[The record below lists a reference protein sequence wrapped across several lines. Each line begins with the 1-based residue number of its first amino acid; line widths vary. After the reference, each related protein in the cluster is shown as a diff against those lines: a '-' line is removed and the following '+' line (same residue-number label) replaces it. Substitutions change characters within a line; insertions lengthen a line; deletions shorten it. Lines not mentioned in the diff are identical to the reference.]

1 MRRNDPSARGVNIRA
16 ATSEEPKM
24 NNQLNT
30 LLSRILILGAALA
43 PAGPAFAAP
52 PQDSA
57 LAQRVEQALADAQLR
72 NADVQ
77 VVLTDG
83 RATLRGW
90 VDAPNDVLAAM
101 KAASSVP
108 GVEAVASS
116 LRTWRSTARY
126 Y

>member
-1 MRRNDPSARGVNIRA
+1 
-16 ATSEEPKM
+16 M
-24 NNQLNT
+24 NNHLNT
-30 LLSRILILGAALA
+30 LLGRLLILGAALA
-43 PAGPAFAAP
+43 PAGTAFAAAHH
-52 PQDSA
+52 DGT
-57 LAQRVEQALADAQLR
+57 LAQRVEQALAEAPLR

-83 RATLRGW
+83 RVTLRGW

-101 KAASSVP
+101 KEASAVP

>member
-1 MRRNDPSARGVNIRA
+1 
-16 ATSEEPKM
+16 M

-30 LLSRILILGAALA
+30 LLSRILILGAVLA
-43 PAGPAFAAP
+43 PAGTAFATAH
-52 PQDSA
+52 QDGT
-57 LAQRVEQALADAQLR
+57 LAQRVEQALTDAQLR

-83 RATLRGW
+83 RVTLRGW

-101 KAASSVP
+101 KVASTVP